1 MSKVLKYVYPGIFA
15 ALILLFI
22 LLFSFG
28 DRLLHVYIF
37 DVGQGDAIFIILP
50 TKETILVDGG
60 PDDIVLQRLGR
71 VLPFYDRTIDL
82 MVLTHPHADHI
93 NGLIEVLKKFEV
105 KNVMITGVSYND
117 SSYDEFLSI
126 LKQNQIPVIYIDGKS
141 DYKLSSVIFDIIYPL
156 GPIQGEHFENV
167 NNSSITF
174 RLIYGHNV
182 FYFSGDLEV
191 EGEEKIIQSGP
202 ELDSDFYKAGHHG
215 SRTSNSVEIL
225 ELINPEYAVI
235 SCGADN
241 SFGHPHYE
249 TLRNF
254 QKNGIKV
261 LRTDLDGDIHFP
273 ADLNRL
279 LYND

>member
-1 MSKVLKYVYPGIFA
+1 MSRVSKFIYPVIFA
-15 ALILLFI
+15 VSILLLAI
-22 LLFSFG
+22 LFSFG
-28 DRLLHVYIF
+28 DRSMHVYFF

-60 PDDIVLQRLGR
+60 PDDIVLQQLGR

-82 MVLTHPHADHI
+82 MILTHPHADHI

-105 KNVMITGVSYND
+105 RNVMITGVAYND

-126 LKQNQIPVIYIDGKS
+126 LSQNQTPVIYLDGGS
-141 DYKLSSVIFDIIYPL
+141 DYKLSNVIFDIIYPL
-156 GPIQGEHFENV
+156 RSIQGEHFENV
-167 NNSSITF
+167 NNSSVTF
-174 RLIYGHNV
+174 RLIYGKTV

-191 EGEEKIIQSGP
+191 EGEEKIIQSGL
-202 ELDSDFYKAGHHG
+202 ELDSDVYKAGHHG
-215 SRTSNSVEIL
+215 SRTSSSVEIL
-225 ELINPEYAVI
+225 DLIKPEYAVI
-235 SCGADN
+235 SCGVDN

-254 QKNGIKV
+254 RENGIKI
-261 LRTDLDGDIHFP
+261 LRTDLEGDIHFS